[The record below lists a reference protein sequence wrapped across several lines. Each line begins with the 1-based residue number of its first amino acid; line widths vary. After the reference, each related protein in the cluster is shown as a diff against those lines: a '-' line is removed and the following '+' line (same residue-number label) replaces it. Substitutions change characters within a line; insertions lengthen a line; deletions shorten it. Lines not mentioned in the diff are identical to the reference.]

1 MKVEPMRHSAEGCI
15 NHAHNESIRLGL
27 PAGPINIFCNRF
39 YWTWVD
45 KRSKDFKNRK
55 QWSSNPT
62 SSRGDLSS
70 WARKQ
75 SASCGGWKEQD
86 DSISGKHPLQIIA
99 NTKWLCNKCKFLTR
113 QRRAIWFHQRRSCS
127 GFRGRPRKKNWI
139 NNSLEVS
146 GDGDGYQME
155 DKPQDGEGSLRQH
168 GCPAGASRLLEE
180 TR

>member
-75 SASCGGWKEQD
+75 SASCGGWKEQG
-86 DSISGKHPLQIIA
+86 DSISEKHPLQIIS
-99 NTKWLCNKCKFLTR
+99 TP
-113 QRRAIWFHQRRSCS
+113 S
-127 GFRGRPRKKNWI
+127 GFAI
-139 NNSLEVS
+139 NINFLPGNVVPFDSISVEVVQDSEADLEKRIVLK
-146 GDGDGYQME
+146 YLVTQW
-155 DKPQDGEGSLRQH
+155 QW
-168 GCPAGASRLLEE
+168 
-180 TR
+180 